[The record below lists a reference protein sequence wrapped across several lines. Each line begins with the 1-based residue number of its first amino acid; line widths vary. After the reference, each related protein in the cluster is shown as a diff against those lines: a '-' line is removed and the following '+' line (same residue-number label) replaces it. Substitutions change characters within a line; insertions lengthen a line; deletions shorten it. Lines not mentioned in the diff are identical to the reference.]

1 MGVCCGRSPF
11 FIYTCAVVF
20 EWGLVGLFVVCFLA
34 STILPFPSEAS
45 VLFFLQTGEYSPA
58 WIMFIA
64 SLGNCLGGSTNY
76 ILGYFGR
83 KTLSKKQFLKSEA
96 LIQRYGYWTALF
108 SWLPVIGDP
117 LILVLGIYRVSF
129 WKTMSLMCLGKIARY
144 LVVFWTYLAFT

>member
-1 MGVCCGRSPF
+1 M
-11 FIYTCAVVF
+11 VF
-20 EWGLVGLFVVCFLA
+20 EWGLLGLFLVCFLA

-45 VLFFLQTGEYSPA
+45 VLFFLQAGDYAPG
-58 WIMFIA
+58 WIILTA

-76 ILGYFGR
+76 VLGYFGR

-96 LIQRYGYWTALF
+96 WVQRYGYWTALF

-117 LILVLGIYRVSF
+117 LLILLGVYRVSF
-129 WKTMSLMCLGKIARY
+129 WKTMSFMCFGKIARY